1 MSIGNDNKVYD
12 EHGYDADGFDARG
25 WDVEGLNRD
34 TGTLYDSN
42 GFNESGFDAEGYD
55 RNGYDPEGYD
65 CEGYNDDGYDAEGYD
80 SDGWHEQGHH
90 RATGTLFDESG
101 YTQDG
106 NEYDDDGYNCSGY
119 DEDGYD
125 CNGEDNEGNTRE
137 DNERSEQGEEFDN
150 QLVDYSGDVL
160 EICEWDMRLG
170 QAKELLAGHEI
181 EMYSD
186 DVDIDDVGLVGSQ
199 LWKAYRNHN
208 PQAVDCSI
216 GKHDGSLDDNGPGGF
231 ETVTVPLTREQ
242 TYGVFESFE
251 VLGNRRCHAWNKGPE
266 VGHHIHVSRS
276 AISGLT
282 LGKLAVFMNLPENRK
297 FLTAIAQ
304 RPPVYNDFEDG
315 KKLSKP
321 KNRMRHSVL
330 NLTGHTVEFRLFKA
344 NLKTQCILKNYEFCI
359 AAIKFCRSTSHQDLN
374 RLDFLKF
381 VAANRK
387 EFGYL
392 HTFLFNHE
400 TWRGPYRA
408 FLPDNVAFPKEQGKK
423 PAVDV
428 STGV

>member
-1 MSIGNDNKVYD
+1 MSIGNNNTVYD
-12 EHGYDADGFDARG
+12 AAGFDADG
-25 WDVEGLNRD
+25 WDCEGRHRD
-34 TGTLYDSN
+34 TGTMYDPR
-42 GFNESGFDAEGYD
+42 GFNQDGYDAEGYD
-55 RNGYDPEGYD
+55 RNGYDENDMD
-65 CEGYNDDGYDAEGYD
+65 CEGYNSEGFDAEGYNAE
-80 SDGWHEQGHH
+80 GWDENGHH
-90 RATGTLFDESG
+90 RETGTYFDESG

-106 NEYDDDGYNCSGY
+106 NEFDDDGYDQYGY
-119 DEDGYD
+119 DEEGYNSD
-125 CNGEDNEGNTRE
+125 GEDSDGNTRE
-137 DNERSEQGEEFDN
+137 DNERTEQGEEFDN

-160 EICEWDMRLG
+160 EICEWEPLDG
-170 QAKELLAGHEI
+170 QEKELLAGHEI
-181 EMYSD
+181 EMYSN
-186 DVDIDDVGLVGSQ
+186 DVDIDDVGYVGSQ
-199 LWKAYRNHN
+199 LWMAYRHHN
-208 PQAVDCSI
+208 PQSSGCMV
-216 GKHDGSLDDNGPGGF
+216 GKHDGSLEDNGPGGF

-242 TYGVFESFE
+242 TYGIFESFE
-251 VLGNRRCHAWNKGPE
+251 VLGDKRCSAWNKGQE

-276 AISGLT
+276 AISPLT

-321 KNRMRHSVL
+321 KNRARHSVL
-330 NLTGHTVEFRLFKA
+330 NLTEHTVEFRLFKS

-374 RLDFLKF
+374 RLDFIRF

-400 TWRGPYRA
+400 TWNTTYRA
-408 FLPDNVAFPKEQGKK
+408 CLPMNVACPKEKGIK
-423 PAVDV
+423 PAVNV

>member
-12 EHGYDADGFDARG
+12 ENGFDANGYDENGYDADGFDKA
-25 WDVEGLNRD
+25 
-34 TGTLYDSN
+34 
-42 GFNESGFDAEGYD
+42 GYD
-55 RNGYDPEGYD
+55 ES
-65 CEGYNDDGYDAEGYD
+65 GYDAEGYD
-80 SDGWHEQGHH
+80 CDGYDANGYNSAGWDSDGLHEQ
-90 RATGTLFDESG
+90 TGTEWDEDG
-101 YTQDG
+101 YTVDG
-106 NEYDDDGYNCSGY
+106 SEYNSEGYNQYGY
-119 DEDGYD
+119 DEDGYNED
-125 CNGEDNEGNTRE
+125 GEDSDGRTRE
-137 DNERSEQGEEFDN
+137 DAERREMGEEFDGL
-150 QLVDYSGDVL
+150 LVDYGGDVL
-160 EICEWDMRLG
+160 EICEWKVRPG

-181 EMYSD
+181 EMFSN
-186 DVDIDDVGLVGSQ
+186 DVDIDDVGFVGSQ

-208 PQAVDCSI
+208 PQASGCAV
-216 GKHDGSLDDNGPGGF
+216 GKHDGSLEQDDDEGIPPGGF

-242 TYGVFESFE
+242 TYGIFESFD
-251 VLGNRRCHAWNKGPE
+251 VLGDKRCSAWNRGQE

-282 LGKLAVFMNLPENRK
+282 LGKLGVFMNLPANRK

-304 RPPVYNDFEDG
+304 RPPIYNDFEDG

-330 NLTGHTVEFRLFKA
+330 NLTEHTVEFRLFKA

-392 HTFLFNHE
+392 HTFLLNHGV
-400 TWRGPYRA
+400 WSDAYRA
-408 FLPDNVAFPKEQGKK
+408 FLPANVAFPKEQGQK